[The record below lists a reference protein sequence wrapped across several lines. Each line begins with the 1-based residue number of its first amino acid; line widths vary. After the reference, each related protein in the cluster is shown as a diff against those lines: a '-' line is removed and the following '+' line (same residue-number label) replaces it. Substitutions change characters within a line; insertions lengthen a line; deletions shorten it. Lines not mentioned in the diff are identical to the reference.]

1 MLAFWQMFS
10 QCAQSAVLSIRLHLL
25 RSGLTTLGIIIGV
38 AAVISVVAIM
48 QGLSAGIR
56 GQLDDLGSD
65 MTTLR
70 AFTTP
75 DQELLGFR
83 NKLTDSDYEA
93 LLNKISDFEQITVAM
108 PAYSMGLSVS
118 YGRSNSQS
126 QLIGAA
132 PNYQHVIRIYP
143 QLGRFILP
151 QDDERR
157 RRVAFIGPSLI
168 NKLQL
173 PANPVGEF
181 VLISGDWFRIIGVG
195 EKRGSLFGFDQDNY
209 IITPFQTAKALNGP
223 DQLQVE
229 ISYRAKAG
237 VDEQALQQQIRHPA
251 GAARAEA
258 RAQALQQQEDEL
270 SRRLAQL
277 DSASRR
283 AGQLRW
289 IAPERLVA
297 GRIVSRGEVLGHV
310 LAGDRLIARVAVP
323 GDRVA
328 DLMRG
333 VQAVEV
339 LALEAP
345 ARPQA
350 GRWDGV
356 LPQTALRLPVRALG
370 SSGGGAIEVDPADA
384 EGLRTLAPVAV
395 IDVEVPALA
404 ADRLGGRLKVR
415 FDHGPRPL
423 GGRLL
428 EALQR
433 LVLGRFGEAVDVPAG
448 G

>member
-83 NKLTDSDYEA
+83 NKLTDSDYDA
-93 LLNKISDFEQITVAM
+93 LLNKINDFEQITVAM
-108 PAYSMGLSVS
+108 PAFSMGLSVS
-118 YGRSNSQS
+118 YGRSSSQS

-237 VDEQALQQQIRHPA
+237 VDEQALQQQIRTVL
-251 GAARAEA
+251 RAK
-258 RAQALQQQEDEL
+258 RG
-270 SRRLAQL
+270 LAS
-277 DSASRR
+277 D
-283 AGQLRW
+283 
-289 IAPERLVA
+289 APDPFEFITAEKMKSQFNQVLNSVTLVA
-297 GRIVSRGEVLGHV
+297 AGVVGISLLVGGIGVMNIMLVSVTERTREIGIVK
-310 LAGDRLIARVAVP
+310 
-323 GDRVA
+323 
-328 DLMRG
+328 
-333 VQAVEV
+333 
-339 LALEAP
+339 
-345 ARPQA
+345 
-350 GRWDGV
+350 
-356 LPQTALRLPVRALG
+356 ALG
-370 SSGGGAIEVDPADA
+370 ATPQ
-384 EGLRTLAPVAV
+384 V
-395 IDVEVPALA
+395 IL
-404 ADRLGGRLKVR
+404 LQ
-415 FDHGPRPL
+415 F
-423 GGRLL
+423 LL
-428 EALQR
+428 EAVLLSLFGGLLGLLLGYGVAALLGALIPSLSDTVVPLWAVLLSLGFTTFIGVVFGLMPAVKAAR
-433 LVLGRFGEAVDVPAG
+433 LAPIDALRYE
-448 G
+448 

>member
-108 PAYSMGLSVS
+108 PAFSMGLSVS

-229 ISYRAKAG
+229 ISYRPKAG
-237 VDEQALQQQIRHPA
+237 VDEQALQQQIRTVLRAKRGLASNAADPFEFITAEKMKSQFNQVLNSVTMVAA
-251 GAARAEA
+251 GVVGIS
-258 RAQALQQQEDEL
+258 LL
-270 SRRLAQL
+270 VGGIGVMNIMLVSVT
-277 DSASRR
+277 
-283 AGQLRW
+283 
-289 IAPERLVA
+289 ERTREI
-297 GRIVSRGEVLGHV
+297 GIVK
-310 LAGDRLIARVAVP
+310 
-323 GDRVA
+323 
-328 DLMRG
+328 
-333 VQAVEV
+333 
-339 LALEAP
+339 
-345 ARPQA
+345 
-350 GRWDGV
+350 
-356 LPQTALRLPVRALG
+356 ALG
-370 SSGGGAIEVDPADA
+370 ATPQ
-384 EGLRTLAPVAV
+384 V
-395 IDVEVPALA
+395 IL
-404 ADRLGGRLKVR
+404 LQ
-415 FDHGPRPL
+415 F
-423 GGRLL
+423 LL
-428 EALQR
+428 EAVLLSLFGGLLGLLLGYGVAALLGALIPSLSDTVVPLWAVLLSLGFTTFIGVVFGLMPAVKAAR
-433 LVLGRFGEAVDVPAG
+433 LAPIDALRYE
-448 G
+448 

>member
-83 NKLTDSDYEA
+83 NKLTDSDYDV
-93 LLNKISDFEQITVAM
+93 LLNKINDFEQITVAM
-108 PAYSMGLSVS
+108 PAFSMGLSVS
-118 YGRSNSQS
+118 YGRSSSQS

-237 VDEQALQQQIRHPA
+237 VDEQALQQQIRTVL
-251 GAARAEA
+251 RAK
-258 RAQALQQQEDEL
+258 RG
-270 SRRLAQL
+270 LAS
-277 DSASRR
+277 D
-283 AGQLRW
+283 
-289 IAPERLVA
+289 APDPFEFITAEKMKSQFNQVLNSVTLVA
-297 GRIVSRGEVLGHV
+297 AGVVGISLLVGGIGVMNIMLVSVTERTREIGIVK
-310 LAGDRLIARVAVP
+310 
-323 GDRVA
+323 
-328 DLMRG
+328 
-333 VQAVEV
+333 
-339 LALEAP
+339 
-345 ARPQA
+345 
-350 GRWDGV
+350 
-356 LPQTALRLPVRALG
+356 ALG
-370 SSGGGAIEVDPADA
+370 ATPQ
-384 EGLRTLAPVAV
+384 V
-395 IDVEVPALA
+395 IL
-404 ADRLGGRLKVR
+404 LQ
-415 FDHGPRPL
+415 F
-423 GGRLL
+423 LL
-428 EALQR
+428 EAVLLSLFGGLLGLLLGYGVAALLGALIPSLSDTVVPLWAVLLSLGFTTFIGVVFGLMPAVKAAR
-433 LVLGRFGEAVDVPAG
+433 LAPIDALRYE
-448 G
+448 

>member
-83 NKLTDSDYEA
+83 NKLTDSDYDA
-93 LLNKISDFEQITVAM
+93 LLNKISDFDQITVAM
-108 PAYSMGLSVS
+108 PAFSMGLSVS
-118 YGRSNSQS
+118 YGRSSSQS

-237 VDEQALQQQIRHPA
+237 VDEQALQQQIRTVLRA
-251 GAARAEA
+251 KRGLASDAADPFEFITAEKMKS
-258 RAQALQQQEDEL
+258 QFNQVLN
-270 SRRLAQL
+270 SVT
-277 DSASRR
+277 
-283 AGQLRW
+283 
-289 IAPERLVA
+289 LVA
-297 GRIVSRGEVLGHV
+297 AGVVGISLLVGGIGVMNIMLVSVTERTREIGIVK
-310 LAGDRLIARVAVP
+310 
-323 GDRVA
+323 
-328 DLMRG
+328 
-333 VQAVEV
+333 
-339 LALEAP
+339 
-345 ARPQA
+345 
-350 GRWDGV
+350 
-356 LPQTALRLPVRALG
+356 ALG
-370 SSGGGAIEVDPADA
+370 ATPQ
-384 EGLRTLAPVAV
+384 V
-395 IDVEVPALA
+395 IL
-404 ADRLGGRLKVR
+404 LQ
-415 FDHGPRPL
+415 F
-423 GGRLL
+423 LL
-428 EALQR
+428 EAVLLSLFGGLLGLLLGYGVAALLSALIPGLSAAVVPLWAVLLSLGFTTFIGVVFGLMPAVKAAR
-433 LVLGRFGEAVDVPAG
+433 LAPIDALRYE
-448 G
+448 

>member
-83 NKLTDSDYEA
+83 NKLTDSDYDA

-108 PAYSMGLSVS
+108 PAFSMGLSVS
-118 YGRSNSQS
+118 YGRSSSQS

-132 PNYQHVIRIYP
+132 PNYQDVIRIYP

-237 VDEQALQQQIRHPA
+237 VDEQALQQQIRNVLRAKRGLASDAADPFEFITAEKMKSQFNQVLNSVTMVAA
-251 GAARAEA
+251 GVVGIS
-258 RAQALQQQEDEL
+258 LL
-270 SRRLAQL
+270 VGGIGVMNIMLVSVT
-277 DSASRR
+277 
-283 AGQLRW
+283 
-289 IAPERLVA
+289 ERTREI
-297 GRIVSRGEVLGHV
+297 GIVK
-310 LAGDRLIARVAVP
+310 
-323 GDRVA
+323 
-328 DLMRG
+328 
-333 VQAVEV
+333 
-339 LALEAP
+339 
-345 ARPQA
+345 
-350 GRWDGV
+350 
-356 LPQTALRLPVRALG
+356 ALG
-370 SSGGGAIEVDPADA
+370 ATPQ
-384 EGLRTLAPVAV
+384 V
-395 IDVEVPALA
+395 IL
-404 ADRLGGRLKVR
+404 LQ
-415 FDHGPRPL
+415 F
-423 GGRLL
+423 LL
-428 EALQR
+428 EAVLLSLFGGLLGLLLGYGVAALLGALIPGLSDAVVPLWAVLLSLGFTTFIGVVFGLMPAVKAAR
-433 LVLGRFGEAVDVPAG
+433 LAPIDALRYE
-448 G
+448 

>member
-108 PAYSMGLSVS
+108 PAFSMGLSVS

-229 ISYRAKAG
+229 ISYRAKSG
-237 VDEQALQQQIRHPA
+237 VDEQLLQQQIRTVLRAKRGLASDAPDPFEFITAEKMKSQFNQVLNSVTMVAA
-251 GAARAEA
+251 GVVGIS
-258 RAQALQQQEDEL
+258 LL
-270 SRRLAQL
+270 VGGIGVMNIMLVSVT
-277 DSASRR
+277 
-283 AGQLRW
+283 
-289 IAPERLVA
+289 ERTREI
-297 GRIVSRGEVLGHV
+297 GIVK
-310 LAGDRLIARVAVP
+310 
-323 GDRVA
+323 
-328 DLMRG
+328 
-333 VQAVEV
+333 
-339 LALEAP
+339 
-345 ARPQA
+345 
-350 GRWDGV
+350 
-356 LPQTALRLPVRALG
+356 ALG
-370 SSGGGAIEVDPADA
+370 ATPQ
-384 EGLRTLAPVAV
+384 V
-395 IDVEVPALA
+395 IL
-404 ADRLGGRLKVR
+404 LQ
-415 FDHGPRPL
+415 F
-423 GGRLL
+423 LL
-428 EALQR
+428 EAVLLSLFGGLLGLLLGYGVAALLGALIPSLSDTVVPLWAVLLSLGFTTFIGVVFGLMPAVKAAR
-433 LVLGRFGEAVDVPAG
+433 LAPIDALRYE
-448 G
+448 

>member
-83 NKLTDSDYEA
+83 NKLTDSDYDA
-93 LLNKISDFEQITVAM
+93 LLNKISDFDQITVAM
-108 PAYSMGLSVS
+108 PAFSMGLSVS
-118 YGRSNSQS
+118 YGRSSSQS

-132 PNYQHVIRIYP
+132 PNYQDVIRIYP

-237 VDEQALQQQIRHPA
+237 VDEQALQQQIRHVLRA
-251 GAARAEA
+251 KRGLASDAADPFEFITAEKMKS
-258 RAQALQQQEDEL
+258 QFNQVLN
-270 SRRLAQL
+270 SVT
-277 DSASRR
+277 
-283 AGQLRW
+283 
-289 IAPERLVA
+289 LVA
-297 GRIVSRGEVLGHV
+297 AGVVGISLLVGGIGVMNIMLVSVTERTREIGIVK
-310 LAGDRLIARVAVP
+310 
-323 GDRVA
+323 
-328 DLMRG
+328 
-333 VQAVEV
+333 
-339 LALEAP
+339 
-345 ARPQA
+345 
-350 GRWDGV
+350 
-356 LPQTALRLPVRALG
+356 ALG
-370 SSGGGAIEVDPADA
+370 ATPQ
-384 EGLRTLAPVAV
+384 V
-395 IDVEVPALA
+395 IL
-404 ADRLGGRLKVR
+404 LQ
-415 FDHGPRPL
+415 F
-423 GGRLL
+423 LL
-428 EALQR
+428 EAVLLSLFGGLLGLLLGYGVAALLGALIPGLSAAVVPLWAVLLSLGFTTFIGVVFGLMPAVKAAR
-433 LVLGRFGEAVDVPAG
+433 LAPIDALRYE
-448 G
+448 

>member
-1 MLAFWQMFS
+1 MLAFWQLFS
-10 QCAQSAVLSIRLHLL
+10 QCARSAVLSIRLHLL

-108 PAYSMGLSVS
+108 PAFSMGLSVS

-229 ISYRAKAG
+229 ISYRPKAG
-237 VDEQALQQQIRHPA
+237 VDEQLLQQQIRTVLRAKRGLASNAPDPFEFITAEKMKSQFNQVLNSVTMVAA
-251 GAARAEA
+251 GVVGIS
-258 RAQALQQQEDEL
+258 LL
-270 SRRLAQL
+270 VGGIGVMNIMLVSVT
-277 DSASRR
+277 
-283 AGQLRW
+283 
-289 IAPERLVA
+289 ERTREI
-297 GRIVSRGEVLGHV
+297 GIVK
-310 LAGDRLIARVAVP
+310 
-323 GDRVA
+323 
-328 DLMRG
+328 
-333 VQAVEV
+333 
-339 LALEAP
+339 
-345 ARPQA
+345 
-350 GRWDGV
+350 
-356 LPQTALRLPVRALG
+356 ALG
-370 SSGGGAIEVDPADA
+370 ATPQ
-384 EGLRTLAPVAV
+384 V
-395 IDVEVPALA
+395 IL
-404 ADRLGGRLKVR
+404 LQ
-415 FDHGPRPL
+415 F
-423 GGRLL
+423 LL
-428 EALQR
+428 EAVLLSLFGGLLGLLLGYGVAALLGALIPSLSDTVVPLWAVLLSLGFTTFIGVVFGLMPAVKAAR
-433 LVLGRFGEAVDVPAG
+433 LAPIDALRYE
-448 G
+448 

>member
-83 NKLTDSDYEA
+83 NKLTDSDYDA

-108 PAYSMGLSVS
+108 PAFSMGLSVS
-118 YGRSNSQS
+118 YGRSSSQS

-132 PNYQHVIRIYP
+132 PNYQDVIRIYP

-237 VDEQALQQQIRHPA
+237 VDEQALQQQIRHVLRA
-251 GAARAEA
+251 KRGLASDAADPFEFITAEKMKS
-258 RAQALQQQEDEL
+258 QFNQVLN
-270 SRRLAQL
+270 SVT
-277 DSASRR
+277 
-283 AGQLRW
+283 
-289 IAPERLVA
+289 LVA
-297 GRIVSRGEVLGHV
+297 AGVVGISLLVGGIGVMNIMLVSVTERTREIGIVK
-310 LAGDRLIARVAVP
+310 
-323 GDRVA
+323 
-328 DLMRG
+328 
-333 VQAVEV
+333 
-339 LALEAP
+339 
-345 ARPQA
+345 
-350 GRWDGV
+350 
-356 LPQTALRLPVRALG
+356 ALG
-370 SSGGGAIEVDPADA
+370 ATPQ
-384 EGLRTLAPVAV
+384 V
-395 IDVEVPALA
+395 IL
-404 ADRLGGRLKVR
+404 LQ
-415 FDHGPRPL
+415 F
-423 GGRLL
+423 LL
-428 EALQR
+428 EAVLLSLFGGLLGLLLGYGVAALLGALIPGLSDAVVPLWAVLLSLGFTTFIGVVFGLMPAVKAAR
-433 LVLGRFGEAVDVPAG
+433 LAPIDALRYE
-448 G
+448 

>member
-83 NKLTDSDYEA
+83 NKLTDSDYDA
-93 LLNKISDFEQITVAM
+93 LLNKISDFDQITVAM
-108 PAYSMGLSVS
+108 PAFSMGLSVS
-118 YGRSNSQS
+118 YGRSSSQS

-168 NKLQL
+168 TKLQL
-173 PANPVGEF
+173 PANPIGEF

-237 VDEQALQQQIRHPA
+237 VDEQALQQQIRTVLRA
-251 GAARAEA
+251 KRGLASDAADPFEFITAEKMKS
-258 RAQALQQQEDEL
+258 QFNQVLN
-270 SRRLAQL
+270 SVT
-277 DSASRR
+277 
-283 AGQLRW
+283 
-289 IAPERLVA
+289 LVA
-297 GRIVSRGEVLGHV
+297 AGVVGISLLVGGIGVMNIMLVSVTERTREIGIVK
-310 LAGDRLIARVAVP
+310 
-323 GDRVA
+323 
-328 DLMRG
+328 
-333 VQAVEV
+333 
-339 LALEAP
+339 
-345 ARPQA
+345 
-350 GRWDGV
+350 
-356 LPQTALRLPVRALG
+356 ALG
-370 SSGGGAIEVDPADA
+370 ATPQ
-384 EGLRTLAPVAV
+384 V
-395 IDVEVPALA
+395 IL
-404 ADRLGGRLKVR
+404 LQ
-415 FDHGPRPL
+415 F
-423 GGRLL
+423 LL
-428 EALQR
+428 EAVLLSLFGGLLGLLLGYGVAALLSALIPGLSAAVVPLWAVLLSLGFTTFIGVVFGLMPAVKAAR
-433 LVLGRFGEAVDVPAG
+433 LAPIDALRYE
-448 G
+448 

>member
-10 QCAQSAVLSIRLHLL
+10 QCTQSAVLSIRLHLL

-83 NKLTDSDYEA
+83 NKLTDSDYDA

-108 PAYSMGLSVS
+108 PAFSMGLSVS
-118 YGRSNSQS
+118 YGRSSSQS

-132 PNYQHVIRIYP
+132 PNYQDVIRIYP

-237 VDEQALQQQIRHPA
+237 VDEQALQQQIRNVLRA
-251 GAARAEA
+251 KRGLASDAADPFEFITAEKMKS
-258 RAQALQQQEDEL
+258 QFNQVLN
-270 SRRLAQL
+270 SVT
-277 DSASRR
+277 
-283 AGQLRW
+283 
-289 IAPERLVA
+289 LVA
-297 GRIVSRGEVLGHV
+297 AGVVGISLLVGGIGVMNIMLVSVTERTREIGIVK
-310 LAGDRLIARVAVP
+310 
-323 GDRVA
+323 
-328 DLMRG
+328 
-333 VQAVEV
+333 
-339 LALEAP
+339 
-345 ARPQA
+345 
-350 GRWDGV
+350 
-356 LPQTALRLPVRALG
+356 ALG
-370 SSGGGAIEVDPADA
+370 ATPQ
-384 EGLRTLAPVAV
+384 V
-395 IDVEVPALA
+395 IL
-404 ADRLGGRLKVR
+404 LQ
-415 FDHGPRPL
+415 F
-423 GGRLL
+423 LL
-428 EALQR
+428 EAVLLSLFGGLLGLLLGYGVAALLGALIPGLSDAVVPLWAVLLSLGFTTFIGVVFGLMPAVKAAR
-433 LVLGRFGEAVDVPAG
+433 LAPIDALRYE
-448 G
+448 

>member
-83 NKLTDSDYEA
+83 NKLTDSDYDA

-108 PAYSMGLSVS
+108 PAFSMGLSVS
-118 YGRSNSQS
+118 YGRSSSQS

-132 PNYQHVIRIYP
+132 PNYQDVIRIYP

-209 IITPFQTAKALNGP
+209 IITPFQPAKALNGP

-237 VDEQALQQQIRHPA
+237 VDEQALQQQIRNVLRA
-251 GAARAEA
+251 KRGLASDAADPFEFITAEKMKS
-258 RAQALQQQEDEL
+258 QFNQVLN
-270 SRRLAQL
+270 SVT
-277 DSASRR
+277 
-283 AGQLRW
+283 
-289 IAPERLVA
+289 LVA
-297 GRIVSRGEVLGHV
+297 AGVVGISLLVGGIGVMNIMLVSVTERTREIGIVK
-310 LAGDRLIARVAVP
+310 
-323 GDRVA
+323 
-328 DLMRG
+328 
-333 VQAVEV
+333 
-339 LALEAP
+339 
-345 ARPQA
+345 
-350 GRWDGV
+350 
-356 LPQTALRLPVRALG
+356 ALG
-370 SSGGGAIEVDPADA
+370 ATPQ
-384 EGLRTLAPVAV
+384 V
-395 IDVEVPALA
+395 IL
-404 ADRLGGRLKVR
+404 LQ
-415 FDHGPRPL
+415 F
-423 GGRLL
+423 LL
-428 EALQR
+428 EAVLLSLFGGLLGLLLGYGVAVLLGALIPGLSDAVVPLWAVLLSLSFTTFIGVVFGLMPAVKAAR
-433 LVLGRFGEAVDVPAG
+433 LAPIDALRYE
-448 G
+448 

>member
-25 RSGLTTLGIIIGV
+25 RSSLTTLGIIIGV

-83 NKLTDSDYEA
+83 NKLTDSDYDA

-108 PAYSMGLSVS
+108 PAFSMGLSVS
-118 YGRSNSQS
+118 YGRSSSQS

-237 VDEQALQQQIRHPA
+237 VDELALQQQIRNVLRA
-251 GAARAEA
+251 KRGLASDAADPFEFITAEKMKS
-258 RAQALQQQEDEL
+258 QFNQVLN
-270 SRRLAQL
+270 SVT
-277 DSASRR
+277 
-283 AGQLRW
+283 
-289 IAPERLVA
+289 LVA
-297 GRIVSRGEVLGHV
+297 AGVVGISLLVGGIGVMNIMLVSVTERTREIGIVK
-310 LAGDRLIARVAVP
+310 
-323 GDRVA
+323 
-328 DLMRG
+328 
-333 VQAVEV
+333 
-339 LALEAP
+339 
-345 ARPQA
+345 
-350 GRWDGV
+350 
-356 LPQTALRLPVRALG
+356 ALG
-370 SSGGGAIEVDPADA
+370 ATPQ
-384 EGLRTLAPVAV
+384 V
-395 IDVEVPALA
+395 IL
-404 ADRLGGRLKVR
+404 LQ
-415 FDHGPRPL
+415 F
-423 GGRLL
+423 LL
-428 EALQR
+428 EAVLLSLFGGLIGLLLGYGVAALLGAFIPGLSDAVVPLWAVLLSLGFTTFIGVVFGLMPAVKAAR
-433 LVLGRFGEAVDVPAG
+433 LAPIDALRYE
-448 G
+448 

>member
-83 NKLTDSDYEA
+83 NKLTDSDYDA
-93 LLNKISDFEQITVAM
+93 LLNKISDFDQITVAM
-108 PAYSMGLSVS
+108 PAFSMGLSVS
-118 YGRSNSQS
+118 YGRSSSQS

-168 NKLQL
+168 TKLQL

-237 VDEQALQQQIRHPA
+237 VDEQALQQQIRTVLRA
-251 GAARAEA
+251 KRGLASDAADPFEFITAEKMKS
-258 RAQALQQQEDEL
+258 QFNQVLN
-270 SRRLAQL
+270 SVT
-277 DSASRR
+277 
-283 AGQLRW
+283 
-289 IAPERLVA
+289 LVA
-297 GRIVSRGEVLGHV
+297 AGVVGISLLVGGIGVMNIMLVSVTERTREIGIVK
-310 LAGDRLIARVAVP
+310 
-323 GDRVA
+323 
-328 DLMRG
+328 
-333 VQAVEV
+333 
-339 LALEAP
+339 
-345 ARPQA
+345 
-350 GRWDGV
+350 
-356 LPQTALRLPVRALG
+356 ALG
-370 SSGGGAIEVDPADA
+370 ATPQ
-384 EGLRTLAPVAV
+384 V
-395 IDVEVPALA
+395 IL
-404 ADRLGGRLKVR
+404 LQ
-415 FDHGPRPL
+415 F
-423 GGRLL
+423 LL
-428 EALQR
+428 EAVLLSLFGGLLGLLLGYGVAALLSALIPGLSAAVVPLWAVLLSLGFTTFIGVVFGLMPAVKAAR
-433 LVLGRFGEAVDVPAG
+433 LAPIDALRYE
-448 G
+448 

>member
-83 NKLTDSDYEA
+83 NKLTDSDYDA

-108 PAYSMGLSVS
+108 PAFSMGLSVS
-118 YGRSNSQS
+118 YGRSSSQS

-132 PNYQHVIRIYP
+132 PNYQDVIRIYP

-237 VDEQALQQQIRHPA
+237 VDEQALQQQIRNVLRA
-251 GAARAEA
+251 KRGLASDAADPFEFITAEKMKS
-258 RAQALQQQEDEL
+258 QFNQVLN
-270 SRRLAQL
+270 SVT
-277 DSASRR
+277 
-283 AGQLRW
+283 
-289 IAPERLVA
+289 LVA
-297 GRIVSRGEVLGHV
+297 AGVVGISLLVGGIGVMNIMLVSVTERTREIGIVK
-310 LAGDRLIARVAVP
+310 
-323 GDRVA
+323 
-328 DLMRG
+328 
-333 VQAVEV
+333 
-339 LALEAP
+339 
-345 ARPQA
+345 
-350 GRWDGV
+350 
-356 LPQTALRLPVRALG
+356 ALG
-370 SSGGGAIEVDPADA
+370 ATPQ
-384 EGLRTLAPVAV
+384 V
-395 IDVEVPALA
+395 IL
-404 ADRLGGRLKVR
+404 LQ
-415 FDHGPRPL
+415 F
-423 GGRLL
+423 LL
-428 EALQR
+428 EAVLLSLFGGLLGLLLGYGVAALLGALIPSLSDTVVPLWAVLLSLGFTTFIGVVFGLMPAVKAAR
-433 LVLGRFGEAVDVPAG
+433 LAPIDALRYE
-448 G
+448 

>member
-25 RSGLTTLGIIIGV
+25 RSSLTTLGIIIGV

-70 AFTTP
+70 AYTTP

-83 NKLTDSDYEA
+83 NKLTDSDYE
-93 LLNKISDFEQITVAM
+93 LLRDKISDFEQITVAM
-108 PAYSMGLSVS
+108 PAFSMGLSVS
-118 YGRSNSQS
+118 YGRSSSQS

-151 QDDERR
+151 QDDARR

-237 VDEQALQQQIRHPA
+237 VDEPSLQQQIRSLLRNKR
-251 GAARAEA
+251 G
-258 RAQALQQQEDEL
+258 L
-270 SRRLAQL
+270 SA
-277 DSASRR
+277 D
-283 AGQLRW
+283 
-289 IAPERLVA
+289 APEPFEFITAEKMKSQFNQVLNSVTLVA
-297 GRIVSRGEVLGHV
+297 AGVVGISLLVGGIGVMNIMLVSVTERTREIGIVK
-310 LAGDRLIARVAVP
+310 
-323 GDRVA
+323 
-328 DLMRG
+328 
-333 VQAVEV
+333 
-339 LALEAP
+339 
-345 ARPQA
+345 
-350 GRWDGV
+350 
-356 LPQTALRLPVRALG
+356 ALG
-370 SSGGGAIEVDPADA
+370 ATPQ
-384 EGLRTLAPVAV
+384 V
-395 IDVEVPALA
+395 IL
-404 ADRLGGRLKVR
+404 LQ
-415 FDHGPRPL
+415 F
-423 GGRLL
+423 LL
-428 EALQR
+428 EAVLLSLFGGLLGLLLGYGVAALLAGFIPGLSDAVVPLWAVLLSLGFTTFIGVVFGLMPAVKAAR
-433 LVLGRFGEAVDVPAG
+433 LAPIDALRYE
-448 G
+448 

>member
-25 RSGLTTLGIIIGV
+25 RSSLTTLGIIIGV

-83 NKLTDSDYEA
+83 NKLTDSDYDA

-108 PAYSMGLSVS
+108 PAFSMGLSVS
-118 YGRSNSQS
+118 YGRSSSQS

-237 VDEQALQQQIRHPA
+237 VDELALQQQIRNVLRA
-251 GAARAEA
+251 KRGLASDAADPFEFITAEKMKS
-258 RAQALQQQEDEL
+258 QFNQVLN
-270 SRRLAQL
+270 SVT
-277 DSASRR
+277 
-283 AGQLRW
+283 
-289 IAPERLVA
+289 LVA
-297 GRIVSRGEVLGHV
+297 AGVVGISLLVGGIGVMNIMLVSVTERTREIGIVK
-310 LAGDRLIARVAVP
+310 
-323 GDRVA
+323 
-328 DLMRG
+328 
-333 VQAVEV
+333 
-339 LALEAP
+339 
-345 ARPQA
+345 
-350 GRWDGV
+350 
-356 LPQTALRLPVRALG
+356 ALG
-370 SSGGGAIEVDPADA
+370 ATPQ
-384 EGLRTLAPVAV
+384 V
-395 IDVEVPALA
+395 IL
-404 ADRLGGRLKVR
+404 LQ
-415 FDHGPRPL
+415 F
-423 GGRLL
+423 LL
-428 EALQR
+428 EAVLLSLFGGLIGLLLGYGVAALLGAFIPGLSDAVVPLWAVLLSLGFTTFIGVVFGLMPAVRAAR
-433 LVLGRFGEAVDVPAG
+433 LAPIDALRYE
-448 G
+448 

>member
-83 NKLTDSDYEA
+83 NKLTDSDYDA

-108 PAYSMGLSVS
+108 PAFSMGLSVS
-118 YGRSNSQS
+118 YGRSSSQS

-237 VDEQALQQQIRHPA
+237 VDEMALQQQIRNVLRA
-251 GAARAEA
+251 KRGLASDAADPFEFITAEKMKS
-258 RAQALQQQEDEL
+258 QFNQVLN
-270 SRRLAQL
+270 SVT
-277 DSASRR
+277 
-283 AGQLRW
+283 
-289 IAPERLVA
+289 LVA
-297 GRIVSRGEVLGHV
+297 AGVVGISLLVGGIGVMNIMLVSVTERTREIGIVK
-310 LAGDRLIARVAVP
+310 
-323 GDRVA
+323 
-328 DLMRG
+328 
-333 VQAVEV
+333 
-339 LALEAP
+339 
-345 ARPQA
+345 
-350 GRWDGV
+350 
-356 LPQTALRLPVRALG
+356 ALG
-370 SSGGGAIEVDPADA
+370 ATPQ
-384 EGLRTLAPVAV
+384 V
-395 IDVEVPALA
+395 IL
-404 ADRLGGRLKVR
+404 LQ
-415 FDHGPRPL
+415 F
-423 GGRLL
+423 LL
-428 EALQR
+428 EAVLLSLFGGLLGLLLGFGVAALLGALIPGLSDAVVPLWAVLLSLGFTTFIGVVFGLMPAVKAAR
-433 LVLGRFGEAVDVPAG
+433 LAPIDALRYE
-448 G
+448 

>member
-118 YGRSNSQS
+118 YGRSSSQS

-173 PANPVGEF
+173 PANPIGEF

-237 VDEQALQQQIRHPA
+237 VDEQALQQQIRTVLRA
-251 GAARAEA
+251 KRGLASDAADPFEFITAEKMKS
-258 RAQALQQQEDEL
+258 QFNQVLN
-270 SRRLAQL
+270 SVT
-277 DSASRR
+277 
-283 AGQLRW
+283 
-289 IAPERLVA
+289 LVA
-297 GRIVSRGEVLGHV
+297 AGVVGISLLVGGIGVMNIMLVSVTERTREIGIVK
-310 LAGDRLIARVAVP
+310 
-323 GDRVA
+323 
-328 DLMRG
+328 
-333 VQAVEV
+333 
-339 LALEAP
+339 
-345 ARPQA
+345 
-350 GRWDGV
+350 
-356 LPQTALRLPVRALG
+356 ALG
-370 SSGGGAIEVDPADA
+370 ATPQ
-384 EGLRTLAPVAV
+384 V
-395 IDVEVPALA
+395 IL
-404 ADRLGGRLKVR
+404 LQ
-415 FDHGPRPL
+415 F
-423 GGRLL
+423 LL
-428 EALQR
+428 EAVLLSLFGGLLGLLLGYGIAALLGALIPGLSDAVVPLWAVLLSLGFTTFIGVVFGLMPAVKAAR
-433 LVLGRFGEAVDVPAG
+433 LAPIDALRYE
-448 G
+448 

>member
-83 NKLTDSDYEA
+83 NKLTDSDYDA
-93 LLNKISDFEQITVAM
+93 LLNKISDFDQITVAM
-108 PAYSMGLSVS
+108 PAFSMGLSVS
-118 YGRSNSQS
+118 YGRSSSQS

-237 VDEQALQQQIRHPA
+237 VDEQALQQQIRNVLRA
-251 GAARAEA
+251 KRGLTSDAADPFEFITAEKMKS
-258 RAQALQQQEDEL
+258 QFNQVLN
-270 SRRLAQL
+270 SVT
-277 DSASRR
+277 
-283 AGQLRW
+283 
-289 IAPERLVA
+289 LVA
-297 GRIVSRGEVLGHV
+297 AGVVGISLLVGGIGVMNIMLVSVTERTREIGIVK
-310 LAGDRLIARVAVP
+310 
-323 GDRVA
+323 
-328 DLMRG
+328 
-333 VQAVEV
+333 
-339 LALEAP
+339 
-345 ARPQA
+345 
-350 GRWDGV
+350 
-356 LPQTALRLPVRALG
+356 ALG
-370 SSGGGAIEVDPADA
+370 ATPQ
-384 EGLRTLAPVAV
+384 V
-395 IDVEVPALA
+395 IL
-404 ADRLGGRLKVR
+404 LQ
-415 FDHGPRPL
+415 F
-423 GGRLL
+423 LL
-428 EALQR
+428 EAVLLSLFGGLLGLILGYGVAALLGALIPGLSDAVVPLWAVLLSLGFTTFIGVVFGLMPAVKAAR
-433 LVLGRFGEAVDVPAG
+433 LAPIDALRYE
-448 G
+448 

>member
-83 NKLTDSDYEA
+83 NKLTDSDYDA
-93 LLNKISDFEQITVAM
+93 LLNKISDFDQITVAM
-108 PAYSMGLSVS
+108 PAFSMGLSVS
-118 YGRSNSQS
+118 YGRSSSQS

-132 PNYQHVIRIYP
+132 PNYQDVIRIYP

-237 VDEQALQQQIRHPA
+237 VDEQALQQQIRHVLRA
-251 GAARAEA
+251 KRGLASDAADPFEFITAEKMKS
-258 RAQALQQQEDEL
+258 QFNQVLN
-270 SRRLAQL
+270 SVT
-277 DSASRR
+277 
-283 AGQLRW
+283 
-289 IAPERLVA
+289 LVA
-297 GRIVSRGEVLGHV
+297 AGVVGISLLVGGIGVMNIMLVSVTERTREIGIVK
-310 LAGDRLIARVAVP
+310 
-323 GDRVA
+323 
-328 DLMRG
+328 
-333 VQAVEV
+333 
-339 LALEAP
+339 
-345 ARPQA
+345 
-350 GRWDGV
+350 
-356 LPQTALRLPVRALG
+356 ALG
-370 SSGGGAIEVDPADA
+370 ATPQ
-384 EGLRTLAPVAV
+384 V
-395 IDVEVPALA
+395 IL
-404 ADRLGGRLKVR
+404 LQ
-415 FDHGPRPL
+415 F
-423 GGRLL
+423 LL
-428 EALQR
+428 EAVLLSLFGGLLGLLLGYGVAALLGALIPGLSDAVVPLWAVLLSLGFTTFIGVVFGLMPAVKAAR
-433 LVLGRFGEAVDVPAG
+433 LAPIDALRYE
-448 G
+448 

>member
-83 NKLTDSDYEA
+83 NKLTDSDYDT

-108 PAYSMGLSVS
+108 PAFSMGLSVS
-118 YGRSNSQS
+118 YGRSSSQS

-237 VDEQALQQQIRHPA
+237 VDEQALQQQIRNVLRA
-251 GAARAEA
+251 KRGLASDAADPFEFITAEKMKS
-258 RAQALQQQEDEL
+258 QFNQVLN
-270 SRRLAQL
+270 SVT
-277 DSASRR
+277 
-283 AGQLRW
+283 
-289 IAPERLVA
+289 LVA
-297 GRIVSRGEVLGHV
+297 AGVVGISLLVGGIGVMNIMLVSVTERTREIGIVK
-310 LAGDRLIARVAVP
+310 
-323 GDRVA
+323 
-328 DLMRG
+328 
-333 VQAVEV
+333 
-339 LALEAP
+339 
-345 ARPQA
+345 
-350 GRWDGV
+350 
-356 LPQTALRLPVRALG
+356 ALG
-370 SSGGGAIEVDPADA
+370 ATPQ
-384 EGLRTLAPVAV
+384 V
-395 IDVEVPALA
+395 IL
-404 ADRLGGRLKVR
+404 LQ
-415 FDHGPRPL
+415 F
-423 GGRLL
+423 LL
-428 EALQR
+428 EAVLLSLFGGLLGLLLGYGVAALLGALIPGLSAAVVPLWAVLLSLGFTTFIGVVFGLMPAVKAAR
-433 LVLGRFGEAVDVPAG
+433 LAPIDALRYE
-448 G
+448 

>member
-83 NKLTDSDYEA
+83 NKLTDSDYDA
-93 LLNKISDFEQITVAM
+93 LLNKISDFDQITVAM
-108 PAYSMGLSVS
+108 PAFSMGLSVS
-118 YGRSNSQS
+118 YGRSSSQS

-132 PNYQHVIRIYP
+132 PNYQDVIRIYP

-237 VDEQALQQQIRHPA
+237 VDEQALQQQIRNVLRA
-251 GAARAEA
+251 KRGLASDAADPFEFITAEKMKS
-258 RAQALQQQEDEL
+258 QFNQVLN
-270 SRRLAQL
+270 SVT
-277 DSASRR
+277 
-283 AGQLRW
+283 
-289 IAPERLVA
+289 LVA
-297 GRIVSRGEVLGHV
+297 AGVVGISLLVGGIGVMNIMLVSVTERTREIGIVK
-310 LAGDRLIARVAVP
+310 
-323 GDRVA
+323 
-328 DLMRG
+328 
-333 VQAVEV
+333 
-339 LALEAP
+339 
-345 ARPQA
+345 
-350 GRWDGV
+350 
-356 LPQTALRLPVRALG
+356 ALG
-370 SSGGGAIEVDPADA
+370 ATPQ
-384 EGLRTLAPVAV
+384 V
-395 IDVEVPALA
+395 IL
-404 ADRLGGRLKVR
+404 LQ
-415 FDHGPRPL
+415 F
-423 GGRLL
+423 LL
-428 EALQR
+428 EAVLLSLFGGLLGLLLGYGVAALLGALIPGLSDAVVPLWAVLLSLGFTTFIGVVFGLMPAVKAAR
-433 LVLGRFGEAVDVPAG
+433 LAPIDALRYE
-448 G
+448 

>member
-108 PAYSMGLSVS
+108 PAFSMGLSVS

-229 ISYRAKAG
+229 ISYRPKAG
-237 VDEQALQQQIRHPA
+237 VDEQLLQQQIRTVLRAKRGLASNAPDPFEFITAEKMKSQFNQVLNSVTMVAA
-251 GAARAEA
+251 GVVGIS
-258 RAQALQQQEDEL
+258 LL
-270 SRRLAQL
+270 VGGIGVMNIMLVSVT
-277 DSASRR
+277 
-283 AGQLRW
+283 
-289 IAPERLVA
+289 ERTREI
-297 GRIVSRGEVLGHV
+297 GIVK
-310 LAGDRLIARVAVP
+310 
-323 GDRVA
+323 
-328 DLMRG
+328 
-333 VQAVEV
+333 
-339 LALEAP
+339 
-345 ARPQA
+345 
-350 GRWDGV
+350 
-356 LPQTALRLPVRALG
+356 ALG
-370 SSGGGAIEVDPADA
+370 ATPQ
-384 EGLRTLAPVAV
+384 V
-395 IDVEVPALA
+395 IL
-404 ADRLGGRLKVR
+404 LQ
-415 FDHGPRPL
+415 F
-423 GGRLL
+423 LL
-428 EALQR
+428 EAVLLSLFGGLLGLLLGYGVAALLGALIPSLSDTVVPLWAVLLSLGFTTFIGVVFGLMPAVKAAR
-433 LVLGRFGEAVDVPAG
+433 LAPIDALRYE
-448 G
+448 

>member
-83 NKLTDSDYEA
+83 NKLTDSDYDA
-93 LLNKISDFEQITVAM
+93 LLNKISDFDQITVAM
-108 PAYSMGLSVS
+108 PAFSMGLSVS
-118 YGRSNSQS
+118 YGRSSSQS

-237 VDEQALQQQIRHPA
+237 VDEQALQQQIRTVLRA
-251 GAARAEA
+251 KRGLASDAADPFEFITAEKMKS
-258 RAQALQQQEDEL
+258 QFNQVLN
-270 SRRLAQL
+270 SVT
-277 DSASRR
+277 
-283 AGQLRW
+283 
-289 IAPERLVA
+289 LVA
-297 GRIVSRGEVLGHV
+297 AGVVGISLLVGGIGVMNIMLVSVTERTREIGIVK
-310 LAGDRLIARVAVP
+310 
-323 GDRVA
+323 
-328 DLMRG
+328 
-333 VQAVEV
+333 
-339 LALEAP
+339 
-345 ARPQA
+345 
-350 GRWDGV
+350 
-356 LPQTALRLPVRALG
+356 ALG
-370 SSGGGAIEVDPADA
+370 ATPQ
-384 EGLRTLAPVAV
+384 V
-395 IDVEVPALA
+395 IL
-404 ADRLGGRLKVR
+404 LQ
-415 FDHGPRPL
+415 F
-423 GGRLL
+423 LL
-428 EALQR
+428 EAVLLSLFGGLLGLLLGYGVAALLGALIPGLSAAVVPLWAVLLSLGFTTFIGVVFGLMPAVKAAR
-433 LVLGRFGEAVDVPAG
+433 LAPIDALRYE
-448 G
+448 

>member
-83 NKLTDSDYEA
+83 NKLTDSDYDA
-93 LLNKISDFEQITVAM
+93 LLNKINDFEQITVAM
-108 PAYSMGLSVS
+108 PAFSMGLSVS
-118 YGRSNSQS
+118 YGRSSSQS

-237 VDEQALQQQIRHPA
+237 VDEQALQQQIRTVL
-251 GAARAEA
+251 RAK
-258 RAQALQQQEDEL
+258 RG
-270 SRRLAQL
+270 LA
-277 DSASRR
+277 SN
-283 AGQLRW
+283 
-289 IAPERLVA
+289 APDPFEFITAEKMKSQFNQVLNSVTLVA
-297 GRIVSRGEVLGHV
+297 AGVVGISLLVGGIGVMNIMLVSVTERTREIGIVK
-310 LAGDRLIARVAVP
+310 
-323 GDRVA
+323 
-328 DLMRG
+328 
-333 VQAVEV
+333 
-339 LALEAP
+339 
-345 ARPQA
+345 
-350 GRWDGV
+350 
-356 LPQTALRLPVRALG
+356 ALG
-370 SSGGGAIEVDPADA
+370 ATPQ
-384 EGLRTLAPVAV
+384 V
-395 IDVEVPALA
+395 IL
-404 ADRLGGRLKVR
+404 LQ
-415 FDHGPRPL
+415 F
-423 GGRLL
+423 LL
-428 EALQR
+428 EAVLLSLFGGLLGLLLGYGVAALLGALIPSLSDTVVPLWAVLLSLGFTTFIGVVFGLMPAVKAAR
-433 LVLGRFGEAVDVPAG
+433 LAPIDALRYE
-448 G
+448 

>member
-83 NKLTDSDYEA
+83 NKLTDSDYDA

-108 PAYSMGLSVS
+108 PAFSMGLSVS
-118 YGRSNSQS
+118 YGRSSSQS

-132 PNYQHVIRIYP
+132 PNYQDVIRIYP

-237 VDEQALQQQIRHPA
+237 VDEQALQQQIRNVLRA
-251 GAARAEA
+251 KRGLASDAADPFEFITAEKMKS
-258 RAQALQQQEDEL
+258 QFNQVLN
-270 SRRLAQL
+270 SVT
-277 DSASRR
+277 
-283 AGQLRW
+283 
-289 IAPERLVA
+289 LVA
-297 GRIVSRGEVLGHV
+297 AGVVGISLLVGGIGVMNIMLVSVTERTREIGIVK
-310 LAGDRLIARVAVP
+310 
-323 GDRVA
+323 
-328 DLMRG
+328 
-333 VQAVEV
+333 
-339 LALEAP
+339 
-345 ARPQA
+345 
-350 GRWDGV
+350 
-356 LPQTALRLPVRALG
+356 ALG
-370 SSGGGAIEVDPADA
+370 ATPQ
-384 EGLRTLAPVAV
+384 V
-395 IDVEVPALA
+395 IL
-404 ADRLGGRLKVR
+404 LQ
-415 FDHGPRPL
+415 F
-423 GGRLL
+423 LL
-428 EALQR
+428 EAVLLSLFGGLLGLLLGYGVAVLLGALIPGLSDAAVPLWAVLLSLSFTTFIGVVFGLMPAVKAAR
-433 LVLGRFGEAVDVPAG
+433 LAPIDALRYE
-448 G
+448 

>member
-118 YGRSNSQS
+118 YGRSSSQS

-237 VDEQALQQQIRHPA
+237 VDEQLLQQQIRNVLRTKRGLA
-251 GAARAEA
+251 SDAADPFEFITAEKMKS
-258 RAQALQQQEDEL
+258 QFNQVLN
-270 SRRLAQL
+270 SVT
-277 DSASRR
+277 
-283 AGQLRW
+283 
-289 IAPERLVA
+289 LVA
-297 GRIVSRGEVLGHV
+297 AGVVGISLLVGGIGVMNIMLVSVTERTREIGIVK
-310 LAGDRLIARVAVP
+310 
-323 GDRVA
+323 
-328 DLMRG
+328 
-333 VQAVEV
+333 
-339 LALEAP
+339 
-345 ARPQA
+345 
-350 GRWDGV
+350 
-356 LPQTALRLPVRALG
+356 ALG
-370 SSGGGAIEVDPADA
+370 ATPQ
-384 EGLRTLAPVAV
+384 V
-395 IDVEVPALA
+395 IL
-404 ADRLGGRLKVR
+404 LQ
-415 FDHGPRPL
+415 F
-423 GGRLL
+423 LL
-428 EALQR
+428 EAVLLSLFGGLLGLLLGYGVAALLGALIPGLADAMVPLWAVLLSLGFTTFIGVVFGLMPAVKAAR
-433 LVLGRFGEAVDVPAG
+433 LAPIDALRYE
-448 G
+448 

>member
-83 NKLTDSDYEA
+83 NKLTDSDYDA

-108 PAYSMGLSVS
+108 PAFSMGLSVS
-118 YGRSNSQS
+118 YGRSSSQS

-132 PNYQHVIRIYP
+132 PNYQDVIRIYP

-237 VDEQALQQQIRHPA
+237 VDEQALQQQIRNVLRAKRGLASDAADPFEFITAEKMKSQFNQVLNSVTMVAA
-251 GAARAEA
+251 GVVGIS
-258 RAQALQQQEDEL
+258 LL
-270 SRRLAQL
+270 VGGIGVMNIMLVSVT
-277 DSASRR
+277 
-283 AGQLRW
+283 
-289 IAPERLVA
+289 ERTREI
-297 GRIVSRGEVLGHV
+297 GIVK
-310 LAGDRLIARVAVP
+310 
-323 GDRVA
+323 
-328 DLMRG
+328 
-333 VQAVEV
+333 
-339 LALEAP
+339 
-345 ARPQA
+345 
-350 GRWDGV
+350 
-356 LPQTALRLPVRALG
+356 ALG
-370 SSGGGAIEVDPADA
+370 ATPQ
-384 EGLRTLAPVAV
+384 V
-395 IDVEVPALA
+395 IL
-404 ADRLGGRLKVR
+404 LQ
-415 FDHGPRPL
+415 F
-423 GGRLL
+423 LL
-428 EALQR
+428 EAVLLSLFGGLLGLLLGYGVAALLGALIPSLSDTVVPLWAVLLSLGFTTFIGVVFGLMPAVKAAR
-433 LVLGRFGEAVDVPAG
+433 LAPIDALRYE
-448 G
+448 

>member
-25 RSGLTTLGIIIGV
+25 RSSLTTLGIIIGV

-83 NKLTDSDYEA
+83 NKLTDGDYDA

-108 PAYSMGLSVS
+108 PAFSMGLSVS
-118 YGRSNSQS
+118 YGRSSSQS

-237 VDEQALQQQIRHPA
+237 VDEQALQQQIRNVLRA
-251 GAARAEA
+251 KRGLASDAADPFEFITAEKMKS
-258 RAQALQQQEDEL
+258 QFNQVLN
-270 SRRLAQL
+270 SVT
-277 DSASRR
+277 
-283 AGQLRW
+283 
-289 IAPERLVA
+289 LVA
-297 GRIVSRGEVLGHV
+297 AGVVGISLLVGGIGVMNIMLVSVTERTREIGIVK
-310 LAGDRLIARVAVP
+310 
-323 GDRVA
+323 
-328 DLMRG
+328 
-333 VQAVEV
+333 
-339 LALEAP
+339 
-345 ARPQA
+345 
-350 GRWDGV
+350 
-356 LPQTALRLPVRALG
+356 ALG
-370 SSGGGAIEVDPADA
+370 ATPQ
-384 EGLRTLAPVAV
+384 V
-395 IDVEVPALA
+395 IL
-404 ADRLGGRLKVR
+404 LQ
-415 FDHGPRPL
+415 F
-423 GGRLL
+423 LL
-428 EALQR
+428 EAVLLSLFGGLIGLLLGYGVAALLGAFIPGLSDAVVPLWAVLLSLGFTTFIGVVFGLMPAVKAAR
-433 LVLGRFGEAVDVPAG
+433 LAPIDALRYE
-448 G
+448 

>member
-83 NKLTDSDYEA
+83 NKLTDSDYDA

-108 PAYSMGLSVS
+108 PAFSMGLSVS
-118 YGRSNSQS
+118 YGRSSSQS

-132 PNYQHVIRIYP
+132 PNYQDVIRIYP

-237 VDEQALQQQIRHPA
+237 VDEQALQQQIRNVLRA
-251 GAARAEA
+251 KRGLASDAADPFEFITAEKMKS
-258 RAQALQQQEDEL
+258 QFNQVLN
-270 SRRLAQL
+270 SVT
-277 DSASRR
+277 
-283 AGQLRW
+283 
-289 IAPERLVA
+289 LVA
-297 GRIVSRGEVLGHV
+297 AGVVGISLLVGGIGVMNIMLVSVTERTREIGIVK
-310 LAGDRLIARVAVP
+310 
-323 GDRVA
+323 
-328 DLMRG
+328 
-333 VQAVEV
+333 
-339 LALEAP
+339 
-345 ARPQA
+345 
-350 GRWDGV
+350 
-356 LPQTALRLPVRALG
+356 ALG
-370 SSGGGAIEVDPADA
+370 ATPQ
-384 EGLRTLAPVAV
+384 V
-395 IDVEVPALA
+395 IL
-404 ADRLGGRLKVR
+404 LQ
-415 FDHGPRPL
+415 F
-423 GGRLL
+423 LL
-428 EALQR
+428 EAVLLSLFGGLLGLLLGYGVAALLGALIPGLSDAVVPLWAVLLSLGFTTFIGVVFGLMPAVKAAR
-433 LVLGRFGEAVDVPAG
+433 LAPIDALRYE
-448 G
+448 

>member
-83 NKLTDSDYEA
+83 NKLTDSDYDA

-108 PAYSMGLSVS
+108 PAFSMGLSVS
-118 YGRSNSQS
+118 YGRSSSQS

-132 PNYQHVIRIYP
+132 PNYQDVIRIYP

-237 VDEQALQQQIRHPA
+237 VDEQALQQQIRNVLRA
-251 GAARAEA
+251 KRGLASDAADPFEFITAEKMKS
-258 RAQALQQQEDEL
+258 QFNQVLN
-270 SRRLAQL
+270 SVT
-277 DSASRR
+277 
-283 AGQLRW
+283 
-289 IAPERLVA
+289 LVA
-297 GRIVSRGEVLGHV
+297 AGVVGISLLVGGIGVMNIMLVSVTERTREIGIVK
-310 LAGDRLIARVAVP
+310 
-323 GDRVA
+323 
-328 DLMRG
+328 
-333 VQAVEV
+333 
-339 LALEAP
+339 
-345 ARPQA
+345 
-350 GRWDGV
+350 
-356 LPQTALRLPVRALG
+356 ALG
-370 SSGGGAIEVDPADA
+370 ATPQ
-384 EGLRTLAPVAV
+384 V
-395 IDVEVPALA
+395 IL
-404 ADRLGGRLKVR
+404 LQ
-415 FDHGPRPL
+415 F
-423 GGRLL
+423 LL
-428 EALQR
+428 EAVLLSLFGGLLGLLLGYGVAVLLGALIPGLSDAVVPLWAVLLSLSFTTFIGVVFGLMPAVKAAR
-433 LVLGRFGEAVDVPAG
+433 LAPIDALRYE
-448 G
+448 

>member
-25 RSGLTTLGIIIGV
+25 RSSLTTLGIIIGV

-83 NKLTDSDYEA
+83 NKLTDGDYDA

-108 PAYSMGLSVS
+108 PAFSMGLSVS
-118 YGRSNSQS
+118 YGRSSSQS

-237 VDEQALQQQIRHPA
+237 VDEQALQQQIRNVLRA
-251 GAARAEA
+251 KRGLASDAADPFEFITAEKMKS
-258 RAQALQQQEDEL
+258 QFNQVLN
-270 SRRLAQL
+270 SVT
-277 DSASRR
+277 
-283 AGQLRW
+283 
-289 IAPERLVA
+289 LVA
-297 GRIVSRGEVLGHV
+297 AGVVGISLLVGGIGVMNIMLVSVTERTREIGIVK
-310 LAGDRLIARVAVP
+310 
-323 GDRVA
+323 
-328 DLMRG
+328 
-333 VQAVEV
+333 
-339 LALEAP
+339 
-345 ARPQA
+345 
-350 GRWDGV
+350 
-356 LPQTALRLPVRALG
+356 ALG
-370 SSGGGAIEVDPADA
+370 ATPQ
-384 EGLRTLAPVAV
+384 V
-395 IDVEVPALA
+395 IL
-404 ADRLGGRLKVR
+404 LQ
-415 FDHGPRPL
+415 F
-423 GGRLL
+423 LL
-428 EALQR
+428 EAVLLSLFGGLIGLLLGYGVAALLGAFIPGLSDAVVPLWVVLLSLGFTTFIGVVFGLMPAVKAAR
-433 LVLGRFGEAVDVPAG
+433 LAPIDALRYE
-448 G
+448 